1 MARISIVGTGYVG
14 LVAAACFADLGNRV
28 VCVDIDADKI
38 AALQCGKVPI
48 WEPGLQELVA
58 RNIAAERLF
67 FTTDYRD
74 GLAGSQFIFL
84 CVDTPSLDDGRPD
97 MRRVEAAVTSIA
109 SSVTHP
115 VVLVNKST
123 VPVGTGEWVEERLAS
138 GKLAGSPVS
147 VASCPEFLREG
158 SAVQD
163 FMHPDRI
170 VIGCPLP
177 DVARRVADLHKPL
190 GAPLV
195 FTDLRTAE
203 LIKFASNGYLAT
215 RISFVNHI
223 ARLCEATGVD
233 VQDVARGMA
242 LDSRIGDGFLS
253 PGLGFGG
260 SCFPKDLRALRY
272 LGRSHGIDTAL
283 PDAVL
288 SINRA
293 ARAWVPEQVRVLLGE
308 CVRGAEIGLL
318 GLAFKPGTDD
328 LREAPAMDIAR
339 ELQRAGCTVRAYDPA
354 ALDKASA
361 LLPDLVPA
369 RNAWELAE
377 GADVL
382 VICTEWNEFRH
393 LDMQRIASIM
403 RRRMLLDGRGVC
415 DPVAMRKLGF
425 VFRGI
430 GRGQASERGVGPRA

>member
-1 MARISIVGTGYVG
+1 MAQISVVGTGYVG

-28 VCVDIDADKI
+28 VCVDIDAAKVVD
-38 AALQCGKVPI
+38 LQGGRVPI

-58 RNIAAERLF
+58 RNVAADRLF
-67 FTTDYRD
+67 FTTDYCE
-74 GLAGSQFIFL
+74 GLGGSQFVFL
-84 CVDTPSLDDGRPD
+84 CVDTPPLEDGRPD
-97 MRRVEAAVTSIA
+97 MRRVESAVNSIA
-109 SSVTHP
+109 ASVAHP

-177 DVARRVADLHKPL
+177 DVARQVADLFKPL
-190 GAPLV
+190 AAPVV

-203 LIKFASNGYLAT
+203 LIKFASNAYLAT
-215 RISFVNHI
+215 RISFINHI
-223 ARLCEATGVD
+223 AGLCEATGVD
-233 VQDVARGMA
+233 VQEVARGMA
-242 LDSRIGDGFLS
+242 LDQRIGSGFLS
-253 PGLGFGG
+253 AGLGFGG
-260 SCFPKDLRALRY
+260 SCFPKDLQALRY
-272 LGRSHGIDTAL
+272 LGRSHGLDTGL

-288 SINRA
+288 AINQA
-293 ARAWVPEQVRVLLGE
+293 ARTWVPNQVRALLGDR
-308 CVRGAEIGLL
+308 VRGAVVGLL

-339 ELQRAGCTVRAYDPA
+339 ELLQAGCTVRAYDPA
-354 ALDKASA
+354 ALVKAEA

-369 RNAWELAE
+369 GNAWELAA

-393 LDMQRIASIM
+393 LDMKRIASSM
-403 RRRMLLDGRGVC
+403 RCRILLDGRGVC
-415 DPVAMRKLGF
+415 DPAAMRQLGF

-430 GRGQASERGVGPRA
+430 GRGQALERGTASDA

>member
-38 AALQCGKVPI
+38 AALRSGKVPI

-58 RNIAAERLF
+58 RNTAAERLF

-109 SSVTHP
+109 ASVTHP

-138 GKLAGSPVS
+138 GKLAGSSVS

-177 DVARRVADLHKPL
+177 DVARRVAELHKPL
-190 GAPLV
+190 AAPLV

-215 RISFVNHI
+215 RISFANHI

-233 VQDVARGMA
+233 VQDVVQGMA

-260 SCFPKDLRALRY
+260 SCFPKDL
-272 LGRSHGIDTAL
+272 
-283 PDAVL
+283 

-308 CVRGAEIGLL
+308 RVHGAEIGLL

-369 RNAWELAE
+369 RNAWELAK
-377 GADVL
+377 GADIL

-393 LDMQRIASIM
+393 LDMRHIASIM
-403 RRRMLLDGRGVC
+403 RRRILLDGRGVC
-415 DPVAMRKLGF
+415 DPAAMRKLGF

-430 GRGQASERGVGPRA
+430 GRGQAWERGVGQRA

>member
-1 MARISIVGTGYVG
+1 MAQISVVGTGYVG

-28 VCVDIDADKI
+28 VCVDIDEAKV
-38 AALQCGKVPI
+38 AGLRGGRVPI

-58 RNIAAERLF
+58 RNIAADRLF
-67 FTTDYRD
+67 FTTDYRE

-84 CVDTPSLDDGRPD
+84 CVDTPPLDDGRPD

-109 SSVTHP
+109 ASAADP

-177 DVARRVADLHKPL
+177 DVARRVAELHKPL
-190 GAPLV
+190 AAPV
-195 FTDLRTAE
+195 MFTDLRTAE
-203 LIKFASNGYLAT
+203 LIKFASNAYLAT
-215 RISFVNHI
+215 RISFINHI

-242 LDSRIGDGFLS
+242 LDNRIGDGFLS

-260 SCFPKDLRALRY
+260 SCFPKDLRALRH

-288 SINRA
+288 SINRS
-293 ARAWVPEQVRVLLGE
+293 ARAWVPEQVKALLGG
-308 CVRGAEIGLL
+308 RMHGAEVGLL

-339 ELQRAGCTVRAYDPA
+339 ELLQAGCTVRAYDPA
-354 ALDKASA
+354 ALDKAAA

-369 RNAWELAE
+369 DNVWDLAE

-393 LDMQRIASIM
+393 LDMKRIASSM
-403 RRRMLLDGRGVC
+403 RCRILLDGRGVC
-415 DPVAMRKLGF
+415 DPAAMQKLGF
-425 VFRGI
+425 VFRGV
-430 GRGQASERGVGPRA
+430 GRGQAWEQGAGQGA

>member
-1 MARISIVGTGYVG
+1 MVRISVVGTGYLG

-28 VCVDIDADKI
+28 VCVDIDEAKV
-38 AALQCGKVPI
+38 ASLKSGKVPI

-58 RNIAAERLF
+58 RNTAAERLF
-67 FTTDYRD
+67 FTTDYRE

-84 CVDTPSLDDGRPD
+84 CVDTPPLDDGRPD

-109 SSVTHP
+109 ASVTHQ

-163 FMHPDRI
+163 FMYPDRI

-177 DVARRVADLHKPL
+177 DVAHRVAELHKPMA
-190 GAPLV
+190 APFV

-203 LIKFASNGYLAT
+203 LIKFASNAYLAT
-215 RISFVNHI
+215 RISFINHI

-233 VQDVARGMA
+233 VQEVARGMA

-260 SCFPKDLRALRY
+260 SCIPKDLQALRH
-272 LGRSHGIDTAL
+272 LGRSYGIDTAL

-288 SINRA
+288 SINRS
-293 ARAWVPEQVRVLLGE
+293 ARAWVLEQVQELLGN
-308 CVRGAEIGLL
+308 CMRGAEIGLL

-328 LREAPAMDIAR
+328 LREAPAIDIAR
-339 ELQRAGCTVRAYDPA
+339 ELQRAGCTVKAYDPA
-354 ALDKASA
+354 ALNKALA

-393 LDMQRIASIM
+393 LDMKRIASIM
-403 RRRMLLDGRGVC
+403 RRRILLDGRGVC
-415 DPVAMRKLGF
+415 DPAAMRKLGF

-430 GRGQASERGVGPRA
+430 GRGQAWERGSGQRA